1 MTKNKNVY
9 NYLAHLYVS
18 APVFKLTRRSK
29 VIIFSD
35 FHLGNRKSRDDF
47 LKNSEMCMEI
57 LEDYFK
63 KDFTLILNGDIEEL
77 QRISLA
83 TIQKKWHDLYQIF
96 KKFQDKNRLFKITG
110 NHDAKLLLFNHHS
123 IINKIY
129 ESIMFTYKMNQI
141 LIFHGHQSSRY
152 LSSFHGINRLIL
164 RYIANPLHIGNI
176 SRSYENK
183 RSYKTEKRIY
193 FFSKLKKIISIIAH
207 THRPLFESLSEI
219 DILKFKI
226 EHLLRIYPE
235 VGSKDKK
242 KIVHSLHLY
251 NEELKILH
259 EENRNNKIKGSLYN
273 QDIVLPFIFNS
284 GCVIGK
290 RGINGIE
297 IENGLISLIQWFT
310 NEQKEKF
317 FKYNEAAAK
326 HIPGTNYFRMNL
338 RSDQLDYIFNRINFL
353 S

>member
-1 MTKNKNVY
+1 MKKHKKIY
-9 NYLAHLYVS
+9 NYLTHLYIN
-18 APVFKLTRRSK
+18 APVFKLTDKSK
-29 VIIFSD
+29 LLILSD
-35 FHLGNRKSRDDF
+35 FHLGSRKSRDDF
-47 LKNSEMCMEI
+47 LKNSKLCMDI
-57 LEDYFK
+57 IDDYFNR
-63 KDFTLILNGDIEEL
+63 DYTLILNGDIEEL
-77 QRISLA
+77 QRISLT
-83 TIQKKWHDLYQIF
+83 TIQKKWHDLYSLF
-96 KKFQDKNRLFKITG
+96 KKFQDKNKLFKIIG
-110 NHDAKLLLFNHHS
+110 NHDADLIYFHYNS

-129 ESIMFTYKMNQI
+129 ESIIFTYKNNQI

-152 LSSFHGINRLIL
+152 IKSLSGITRLIL

-176 SRSYENK
+176 SRTYENK

-193 FFSKLKKIISIIAH
+193 YFSKMKKIISIIAH

-235 VGSKDKK
+235 VNRNDQK
-242 KIVHSLHLY
+242 KIIHSLRLY

-273 QDIVLPFIFNS
+273 QDIILPFIFNS

-297 IENGLISLIQWFT
+297 IEKGIISLVQWFT
-310 NEQKEKF
+310 KEQKDKF

-326 HIPGTNYFRMNL
+326 HIIGTNYYRMTL

>member
-1 MTKNKNVY
+1 MKKHKKIHS
-9 NYLAHLYVS
+9 YLTNLYIN
-18 APVFKLTRRSK
+18 APVFKLTNRSNL
-29 VIIFSD
+29 IILSD

-47 LKNSEMCMEI
+47 LKNSKMCMDI
-57 LEDYFK
+57 IDDYYH
-63 KDFTLILNGDIEEL
+63 KDFILILNGDIEEL

-83 TIQKKWHDLYQIF
+83 TIQKKWLDLYKIF
-96 KKFQDKNRLFKITG
+96 KKFQDKNRLFKIIG
-110 NHDAKLLLFNHHS
+110 NHDADLVFFHHNS

-129 ESIMFTYKMNQI
+129 ESILFTYKKNQI

-152 LSSFHGINRLIL
+152 ISFFSGINRMIL
-164 RYIANPLHIGNI
+164 RYIANPLHIRNI

-193 FFSKLKKIISIIAH
+193 FFSKIKKIISIIAH

-235 VGSKDKK
+235 VGNKDQK

-273 QDIVLPFIFNS
+273 QDIILPFIFNS

-290 RGINGIE
+290 RGMNGIE
-297 IENGLISLIQWFT
+297 IQNGIISLIQWFT
-310 NEQKEKF
+310 KEQKEKF

-326 HIPGTNYFRMNL
+326 IIPGTNYFRMTL